1 MPLNA
6 SRGDGP
12 REFILMLIS
21 TLIEEMDLVGSCDGN
36 RRIDGD
42 VGHRNPYDS
51 LMVAPQVLDLGL

>member
-6 SRGDGP
+6 SRSDGP
-12 REFILMLIS
+12 REFILMLVS

-36 RRIDGD
+36 RRIDGN

-51 LMVAPQVLDLGL
+51 LMVAP

>member
-21 TLIEEMDLVGSCDGN
+21 TLIEEMDLVGSCNGN

-42 VGHRNPYDS
+42 V
-51 LMVAPQVLDLGL
+51 